1 MMRICLISYEYP
13 PRTGIGGIGTYVYQL
28 SKALER
34 KKIETEVICADPS
47 DNMTIAESNY
57 LTITKIRCA
66 TREQFRK
73 LTPAAAAK
81 RYAEK
86 PFDVI
91 ECAEFGAEGLYIK
104 EKLPDIPLVI
114 KLHTP
119 HFLIKELNDHYYD
132 NLWWRKWKKKAGFGY
147 SIKNDPEYKALL
159 QADHVTSP
167 SLSLMNIIQE
177 RWKIPAEKITHIP
190 NPYFPSAELLNI
202 PAGAASKTVLYIGRL
217 ETRKGVYNLA
227 KAIPEV
233 VKKIPDVRFV
243 FLGKNSRGVFR
254 EKSMKK
260 VLEKELG
267 PAISHTRFI
276 DQVALE
282 EIAGFLAEAH
292 TCIFPSIWENFPNVC
307 LEAMSAARNIIAGQY
322 GGMKDMLEDTGNHQL
337 VDPHNVHSIASHLIA
352 LLEKEGN
359 KEIVLKNR
367 NKVLLEYGD
376 AVIEKTLQLYQSVIK
391 K

>member
-1 MMRICLISYEYP
+1 MRICLITYEYP
-13 PRTGIGGIGTYVYQL
+13 PATGIGGIGTYMYQL
-28 SKALER
+28 SKAFER
-34 KKIETEVICADPS
+34 KKIATEVICAS
-47 DNMTIAESNY
+47 SSQNTTVAENDY
-57 LTITKIRCA
+57 LTITKIKCA
-66 TREQFRK
+66 TTEEFRK
-73 LTPAAAAK
+73 LVPGVAAK
-81 RYAEK
+81 RFAQTK
-86 PFDVI
+86 FDII
-91 ECAEFGAEGLYIK
+91 ECSEFGAAGLYIK
-104 EKLPDIPLVI
+104 KELPGVPIVI

-119 HFLIKELNDHYYD
+119 RFLIKEMNDYYYD
-132 NLWWRKWKKKAGFGY
+132 QLWWRKWKKKVELIF
-147 SIKNDPEYKALL
+147 SVDNDPEYKAVL

-167 SLSLMNIIQE
+167 SLSLMNIVLE
-177 RWKIPAEKITHIP
+177 RWKIPADKITHIP

-243 FLGKNSRGVFR
+243 FLGKDSRGVFR

-267 PAISHTRFI
+267 TAISHTRFI
-276 DQVALE
+276 DQVPLE
-282 EIAGFLAEAH
+282 EIPGFLAEAH

-307 LEAMSAARNIIAGQY
+307 LEAMSAARNVIAGQY
-322 GGMKDMLEDTGNHQL
+322 GGMKDMLEDTGKHQL

-376 AVIEKTLQLYQSVIK
+376 AVIEKTLKLYQSVIK